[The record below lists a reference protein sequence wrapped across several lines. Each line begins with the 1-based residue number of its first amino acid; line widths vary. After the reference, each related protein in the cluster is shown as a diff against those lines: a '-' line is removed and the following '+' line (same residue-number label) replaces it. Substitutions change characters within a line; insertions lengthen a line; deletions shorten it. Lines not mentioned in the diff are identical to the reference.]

1 MGEESLMSATNTPRW
16 IGIGLLGLPLYGALT
31 FWSSLDPQP
40 DPDTHYEAWS
50 RFVTTDHYVLSHLFG
65 STLGLILAIF
75 GTFALGTYL
84 TGGRAG
90 RLGLVAMVVTVLGTA
105 LFLPGMGV
113 STFAAPAEGQAY
125 LAGIEEFSKLPSSF
139 ADTVFAATSM
149 LVIVLLFV
157 GNVLLG
163 IAVWR
168 SGTLPRWAGALWASA
183 AVLMYP
189 LGIVYAALIGVQS
202 TPRTV
207 LVGALL
213 LVIGGG
219 WIALRALRR
228 PSTQTVGVSAQARVQ

>member
-1 MGEESLMSATNTPRW
+1 MSATNTARW

-40 DPDTHYEAWS
+40 DPNTHYEAWA
-50 RFVTTDHYVLSHLFG
+50 RFVTTNHYVLSHVLG
-65 STLGLILAIF
+65 STLGLVLAIF
-75 GTFALGTYL
+75 GTFALGAYL
-84 TGGRAG
+84 VGGRSG
-90 RLGLVAMVVTVLGTA
+90 RLGLVAMVTTVLGTA
-105 LFLPGMGV
+105 LFLPAMGV
-113 STFAAPAEGQAY
+113 STYATPQEGQAY
-125 LAGIEEFSKLPSSF
+125 LAGIEEFSELPSSF
-139 ADTVFAATSM
+139 ADTVFALTSL

-168 SGTLPRWAGALWASA
+168 SGVLPRWAGALWAAA

-189 LGIVYAALIGVQS
+189 LGIVYAVVILGVQS

-219 WIALRALRR
+219 WIAFSALRR
-228 PSTQTVGVSAQARVQ
+228 PSTETVGAGVRPRVK